1 MRLIANSHGKARI
14 RVMRVERGP
23 DRQQVREASLD
34 VMLHGEAFA
43 PSYTDADNTLV
54 VATDTIRNL
63 VNLLAREHITASTE
77 HLARAVAT
85 RFLDR
90 YDHVERVTVA
100 ATETRWSRLTIDGA
114 THPHAFT
121 LNANGHPT
129 AHIDAT
135 RDATTLRSGIEGIT
149 FLKSTGSGFAGFLR
163 DDATTLPE
171 THDRIAATSMNATW
185 LWRADPAD
193 HPTTNTAI
201 LDAMLRIFATTHS
214 ASLQDSLYRMGKAA
228 LEIAPEISAIT
239 LACPNKHYL
248 PIDLTR
254 LGAASDNLVF
264 TPTDEPHGQIEC
276 TLSR

>member
-1 MRLIANSHGKARI
+1 MRLIANSHGKARV

-43 PSYTDADNTLV
+43 RSYTHADNTLV

-63 VNLLAREHITASTE
+63 VNLVAREQIAASTE
-77 HLARAVAT
+77 HFARIVAI

-100 ATETRWSRLTIDGA
+100 ATETSWSRLIIDGA
-114 THPHAFT
+114 PHPHAFT
-121 LNANGHPT
+121 LNANGRPT

-135 RDATTLRSGIEGIT
+135 REAISLRSGIEGFT
-149 FLKSTGSGFAGFLR
+149 FLKSTGSGFEGFLR

-171 THDRIAATSMNATW
+171 TNDRIAATSMNATW
-185 LWRADPAD
+185 LWRADPDD
-193 HPTTNTAI
+193 HPITNAAI
-201 LDAMLRIFATTHS
+201 LDAMLRTFATTHS
-214 ASLQDSLYRMGKAA
+214 ASLQDSLYRMGESA
-228 LEIAPEISAIT
+228 LEAAPELSAIT

-254 LGAASDNLVF
+254 LGASSDNLVF